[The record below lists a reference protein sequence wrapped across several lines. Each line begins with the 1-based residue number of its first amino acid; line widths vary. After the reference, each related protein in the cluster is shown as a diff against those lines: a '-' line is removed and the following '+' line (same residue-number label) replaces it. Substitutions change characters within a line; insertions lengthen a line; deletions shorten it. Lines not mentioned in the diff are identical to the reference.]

1 MAQGY
6 KTQPVQQA
14 VQPQVE
20 QVEQTQGYQVQPYG
34 WEQAQTE
41 RLQAFQQPMQA
52 QLYQPQPYQVQ
63 PYQPQVGYQV
73 GYQPGQ
79 QPGQQPTQQAQQGYE
94 QVQQELQ
101 QLEQSQEQMP
111 MLQPYALLS
120 IFTQPTAPWW
130 FRFNRA
136 PERRAYLK
144 EVLAL

>member
-1 MAQGY
+1 VAQGY
-6 KTQPVQQA
+6 EAQPAQQTGQA
-14 VQPQVE
+14 E
-20 QVEQTQGYQVQPYG
+20 QVEQAQGYQAQPYG
-34 WEQAQTE
+34 RKQARTE
-41 RLQAFQQPMQA
+41 RLQIFQQPRQA

-63 PYQPQVGYQV
+63 PYQPQVGYQT

-79 QPGQQPTQQAQQGYE
+79 QPGQQSTQQVQQTQE

-101 QLEQSQEQMP
+101 QLEQTQEQTP
-111 MLQPYALLS
+111 IPPPYELLS